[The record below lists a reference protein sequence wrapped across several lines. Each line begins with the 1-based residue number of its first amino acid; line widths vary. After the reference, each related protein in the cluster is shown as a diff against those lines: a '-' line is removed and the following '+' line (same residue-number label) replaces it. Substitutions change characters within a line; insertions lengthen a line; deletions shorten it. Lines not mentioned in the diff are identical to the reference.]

1 MRTLTREPSCGIIK
15 SEDPP
20 QKTLRILINLYSVG
34 KLEKALTVAKK
45 IVDRFPNSAPLYN
58 IIGAVYA
65 GLRQFDAA
73 VDSYKQAINI
83 TPVYADAYNNMGN
96 ALQLMGDLEAAVE
109 SYKQALTITPNDADA
124 HNNLGN
130 ALQKQ
135 GNLDEAIS
143 SYYVALSLK
152 NDFFE
157 AYNNLGNSLQRL
169 GNLGDAYK
177 NYQKAISIK
186 PDYYTGNL
194 NLLEILTHYD
204 PGLTQS
210 PDPILLTNREIKK
223 FKIDDQN
230 SKIISD
236 NYVSKLYTDS
246 LKIIKH
252 NGVYDGFDIT
262 QIYRRNHIELNCKRH
277 MNIFNKY
284 KIIPDFCFSCYK
296 VQVEPTTVIELIK
309 MFIVFERLNLKRNN
323 TRKCMIEL
331 RPEISGFYK
340 GLIYCD
346 SIEEAEEIS
355 RCLDNYVQQGFGY
368 KILSKIKRGCSE
380 YPVKFPKYAEI
391 EKNNDQMMK
400 YNERWRPLEEK
411 YDKKYPEDTKSD
423 IRKSIYGLCLSD
435 VIVMK
440 NWLSYAEGIGDKSA
454 KIISKESNFTKV
466 IYDQAKVRSQTYKF
480 TA

>member
-1 MRTLTREPSCGIIK
+1 
-15 SEDPP
+15 
-20 QKTLRILINLYSVG
+20 
-34 KLEKALTVAKK
+34 
-45 IVDRFPNSAPLYN
+45 
-58 IIGAVYA
+58 
-65 GLRQFDAA
+65 
-73 VDSYKQAINI
+73 
-83 TPVYADAYNNMGN
+83 
-96 ALQLMGDLEAAVE
+96 
-109 SYKQALTITPNDADA
+109 
-124 HNNLGN
+124 
-130 ALQKQ
+130 
-135 GNLDEAIS
+135 
-143 SYYVALSLK
+143 
-152 NDFFE
+152 
-157 AYNNLGNSLQRL
+157 
-169 GNLGDAYK
+169 
-177 NYQKAISIK
+177 
-186 PDYYTGNL
+186 
-194 NLLEILTHYD
+194 
-204 PGLTQS
+204 
-210 PDPILLTNREIKK
+210 
-223 FKIDDQN
+223 
-230 SKIISD
+230 
-236 NYVSKLYTDS
+236 
-246 LKIIKH
+246 
-252 NGVYDGFDIT
+252 
-262 QIYRRNHIELNCKRH
+262 
-277 MNIFNKY
+277 
-284 KIIPDFCFSCYK
+284 
-296 VQVEPTTVIELIK
+296 
-309 MFIVFERLNLKRNN
+309 
-323 TRKCMIEL
+323 MIEL